1 MSSLG
6 QRTLSGFLWTF
17 TSETGSRAI
26 SFIIGIVLARLLAP
40 EHFGLVAMLYIFFDV
55 SNSFVN
61 SGFSQALI
69 RKDTI
74 TEEDKSTT
82 FIINISIAAF
92 FYLMLWYGAPSIARF
107 FDQPQLVSL
116 TRFMGLTVLI
126 QAFVIVQRATFAQQ
140 LRFREIGIIALVAN
154 LIAGIAGITLAYL
167 GYEVWALAYKYVL
180 LILFKTCIFW
190 ILQPWLPKKWFSRDS
205 FAYLFGFGSKL
216 LAAGLL
222 DTFFKNIYKVIIG
235 RVFSATML
243 GFYTHAQ
250 IYVQTASKGSINT
263 IQKVTYPILSKTKN
277 DPLRLKNAYRKIIMA
292 SSFIIFPLV
301 TGLALIA
308 EPLILTLVGKQWLP
322 AVPFLQILCI
332 SGAIHHLH
340 SINLNILKVVGRSDL
355 FLKLEII
362 KKANITVAI
371 LVGLQFGIW
380 GLMIAQVI
388 SSYVALF
395 VNLYYTRQFISYPYH
410 EQFKDLLPVMLLTLP
425 MVLVVYGIVAIT
437 TLSVSVKLMLA
448 VGMGATAYLLTSI
461 MVRSEALRDIKSL
474 LGERFQLLNK
484 IPI

>member
-17 TSETGSRAI
+17 ASETGTRAI

-40 EHFGLVAMLYIFFDV
+40 EHFGLIAMLYIFFEI

-82 FIINISIAAF
+82 FIINVSIAVF
-92 FYLMLWYGAPSIARF
+92 FYLLLWHGAPNIARF

-126 QAFVIVQRATFAQQ
+126 QAFVIVQRATFTQQ
-140 LRFREIGIIALVAN
+140 LRFREIGIITLVAN
-154 LIAGIAGITLAYL
+154 LLAGITGITLAYL
-167 GYEVWALAYKYVL
+167 GFEVWALANKYVL

-190 ILQPWLPKKWFSRDS
+190 ILQPWFPKKWFSRDS
-205 FAYLFGFGSKL
+205 FKYLFGFGSKL

-250 IYVQTASKGSINT
+250 TYVQTASKGSINT

-277 DPLRLKNAYRKIIMA
+277 DPLRLKNAYRKIIKTT
-292 SSFIIFPLV
+292 SFIIFPLV

-308 EPLILTLVGKQWLP
+308 EPMVLTLVGNQWLP

-332 SGAIHHLH
+332 SGAIYHLH

-355 FLKLEII
+355 FLKIEII
-362 KKANITVAI
+362 KKINITVAI
-371 LVGLQFGIW
+371 VVGLQFGIW

-395 VNLYYTRQFISYPYH
+395 VNLYYTKQFISYPYH
-410 EQFKDLLPVMLLTLP
+410 EQFKDLFPVVLHMLP
-425 MVLVVYGIVAIT
+425 MVLVVYGIAAIPAIN
-437 TLSVSVKLMLA
+437 VSVKLLLA
-448 VGMGATAYLLTSI
+448 IGMGAATYLLTSI
-461 MVRSEALRDIKSL
+461 MVKSEVLRDIKSL

>member
-6 QRTLSGFLWTF
+6 QRTLSGFLWTLA
-17 TSETGSRAI
+17 SETGTRAI
-26 SFIIGIVLARLLAP
+26 SFIIGIVLARLLTP
-40 EHFGLVAMLYIFFDV
+40 EHFGLVAMLYIFFEV

-82 FIINISIAAF
+82 FIINVSIAVF
-92 FYLMLWYGAPSIARF
+92 FYLLLWHGAPYIARF
-107 FDQPQLVSL
+107 FNQPPLVSL

-126 QAFVIVQRATFAQQ
+126 QAFVIIQKATFMQE
-140 LRFREIGIIALVAN
+140 LRFREIGIITLFAN
-154 LIAGIAGITLAYL
+154 LTAGITGITLAYL
-167 GYEVWALAYKYVL
+167 GFEVWALAYKYVL
-180 LILFKTCIFW
+180 LVFIKTCVFW
-190 ILQPWLPKKWFSRDS
+190 ILQPWFPKKWFSRDS
-205 FAYLFGFGSKL
+205 FKYLFGFGSKL

-222 DTFFKNIYKVIIG
+222 HVFFKNIYKVIIG

-250 IYVQTASKGSINT
+250 TYVQTASKGSINT

-277 DPLRLKNAYRKIIMA
+277 DPLRLKNAYRKLIIA

-308 EPLILTLVGKQWLP
+308 EPLIMTLVGKQWLP

-332 SGAIHHLH
+332 SGVIYHLH

-362 KKANITVAI
+362 KKANNTVAI

-388 SSYVALF
+388 SSYVSLF
-395 VNLYYTRQFISYPYH
+395 INLYYTKHFISYSYY
-410 EQFKDLLPVMLLTLP
+410 EQFKDLLLVVLHMLP
-425 MVLVVYGIVAIT
+425 MVLVVYGIVAIQA
-437 TLSVSVKLMLA
+437 LSVSPKLMLA